1 MEAVERRNKVERTNI
16 PASETVIDGT
26 EDVTSPVHPVAPF
39 PPLLGT
45 HTAENARVGIQSV
58 GGGRAPEFYGFVAW
72 LITLLVYFS
81 YVLWAFLP
89 DWVIRAAGITWYPA
103 REWAVLLPAWSVILF
118 LIAYFVYIALAIYA
132 TPVLSRMSTVTD
144 PRAHYA
150 RNHRRADQN
159 TGERDWYL
167 QCADENAVPAPY
179 DMPLAL
185 VNRVLFKDSPSA
197 ESSQIS
203 VQGA

>member
-81 YVLWAFLP
+81 YALWAFLP

-118 LIAYFVYIALAIYA
+118 LTAYFVYIALAIYA